1 MIHVYSFNKDKLIV
15 ISDKDKDKITKKY
28 GHKYEIINSFKDKQ
42 SILYYRL
49 KLERQSPTFGVVED
63 YYVKKYHSEETK
75 QRMAKSHTGLKHSDE
90 VKRKMS
96 RSHAGKSNHTGKK
109 HSKYTKDRISQKMSS
124 KKQVLGKKIIYNPAI
139 DKERRVA
146 DIINLPDGFRKGR
159 DPEVINTMHYGR
171 DLKLLRSSNSK

>member
-42 SILYYRL
+42 SILHYRL
-49 KLERQSPTFGVVED
+49 KLERQSPTFGIVED
-63 YYVKKYHSEETK
+63 YYVKKFHSEETK
-75 QRMAKSHTGLKHSDE
+75 QRMSKSHLGLKHSDE
-90 VKRKMS
+90 VKKKMS

-109 HSKYTKDRISQKMSS
+109 HSELTKSRISKKMAG
-124 KKQVLGKKIIYNPAI
+124 KKQVQGKKIIYNPST

-146 DIINLPDGFRKGR
+146 DIINLPVGFRKGR
-159 DPEVINTMHYGR
+159 DPEVIDTMHYGR
-171 DLKLLRSSNSK
+171 DLLRSRNS